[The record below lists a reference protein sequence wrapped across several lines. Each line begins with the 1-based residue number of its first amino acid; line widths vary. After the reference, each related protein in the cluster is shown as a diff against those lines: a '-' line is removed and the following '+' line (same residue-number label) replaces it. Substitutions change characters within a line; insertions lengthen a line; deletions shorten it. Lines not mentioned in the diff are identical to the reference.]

1 MLVLTDSLPSPG
13 LMSSCLATLNLMER
27 SFFQALLPSVDVF
40 LISSVS
46 YPLFGELLK
55 GKVHLVVP

>member
-1 MLVLTDSLPSPG
+1 MLVLTDSLPSPWSDVQ
-13 LMSSCLATLNLMER
+13 LPCYSDLVEL
-27 SFFQALLPSVDVF
+27 SFLQALLPSVDMF

-55 GKVHLVVP
+55 GEVHLVVP